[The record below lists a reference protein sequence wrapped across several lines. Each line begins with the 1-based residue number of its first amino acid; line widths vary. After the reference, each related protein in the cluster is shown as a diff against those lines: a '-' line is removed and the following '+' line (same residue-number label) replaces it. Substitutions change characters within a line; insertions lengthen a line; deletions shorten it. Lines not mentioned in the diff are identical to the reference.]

1 MIYLDKPEISNSKPL
16 SHPVSRGLAELD
28 ALGADM
34 LKDSLPPSFKAG
46 GQFNR

>member
-1 MIYLDKPEISNSKPL
+1 MEYLEKPETSSSKPP
-16 SHPVSRGLAELD
+16 SQPVSRGLAELD

-46 GQFNR
+46 GQFNK